1 MAELI
6 PVATVE
12 DILPQYR
19 NTPVERLLRYHNL
32 REPQPPTTI
41 RAEILIGTCIDHR
54 EELIVPNEFAY
65 VIRTAGSNL
74 RNHEFQISYVIAA
87 AGVTTLAL
95 LSHTDCGMSH
105 VTQKREAFIS
115 GLVERGGCT
124 LEEAIQQFEEYAPI
138 YEIGD
143 PVAFVLT
150 ETVRIRRLYPKILVT
165 PLLYRVE
172 DDKLAQILE

>member
-6 PVATVE
+6 PVQAAE
-12 DILPQYR
+12 RILPQYR

-41 RAEILIGTCIDHR
+41 QAEILIGTCIDHR

-65 VIRTAGSNL
+65 VIRTAGGNL

-87 AGVTTLAL
+87 AKVTTLAL
-95 LSHTDCGMSH
+95 LVHTDCGMSH
-105 VTQKREAFIS
+105 VTKKRETFIS

-124 LEEAIQQFEEYAPI
+124 LEEATRQFEEHASV

-143 PVAFVLT
+143 PVTFVLT
-150 ETVRIRRLYPKILVT
+150 ETARIRRLYPKILVA
-165 PLLYRVE
+165 PILYQVE
-172 DDKLAQILE
+172 DDKLVQILE